1 MCNTFKLTGTT
12 NKLRDPKVIT
22 EVSAK
27 MLFSEDIHMRN
38 DFTETD
44 YWVFVYFQDG
54 VIQYFLPN
62 SLNKS
67 INSHSKLDLIFIF

>member
-1 MCNTFKLTGTT
+1 MLTT

-27 MLFSEDIHMRN
+27 VLVSENIHMRN

-54 VIQYFLPN
+54 VIQ
-62 SLNKS
+62 
-67 INSHSKLDLIFIF
+67 